1 MTGFDETV
9 PSEDDTDRD
18 EHAAGHPEHDS
29 KTPALADESDPD
41 EAVPIEDDEFRSGQ
55 YGSGQAG

>member
-9 PSEDDTDRD
+9 PPDDDTDRD

-29 KTPALADESDPD
+29 KTPAVEDDPDPD
-41 EAVPIEDDEFRSGQ
+41 EAQ
-55 YGSGQAG
+55 